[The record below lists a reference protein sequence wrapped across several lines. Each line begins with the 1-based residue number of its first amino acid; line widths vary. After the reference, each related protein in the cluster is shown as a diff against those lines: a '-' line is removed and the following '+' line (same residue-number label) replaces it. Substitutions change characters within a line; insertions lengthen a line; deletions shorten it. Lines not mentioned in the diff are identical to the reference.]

1 MSALSEM
8 SSSPQPSKSQIPI
21 PSLHKQTPFTAP
33 AWLLE
38 EAFHPHPELSLMTTR
53 KKIGTKISTAA
64 AGEQGEKMGCA
75 RPMEPFFSM
84 SPERSHWAS
93 SSKGS
98 VNTAE
103 PSL

>member
-53 KKIGTKISTAA
+53 KKLAPKSLQQQ
-64 AGEQGEKMGCA
+64 QGSREKRWGV
-75 RPMEPFFSM
+75 PGPWSLS
-84 SPERSHWAS
+84 SP
-93 SSKGS
+93 
-98 VNTAE
+98 
-103 PSL
+103 